1 MRCHRMISPVCL
13 SVLMLAP
20 VDSTIAQDEKGPAY
34 PPTRRVDVVDLLH
47 GEKIADPYRWLED
60 MESADTR
67 RWVKQQ
73 DDLFRAY
80 VGRAGV
86 QSTLVKRIAAIGR
99 FDTISMPVKGGDRFF
114 FTKTEAGRSRGV
126 LYVRTGLDGE
136 PRVLIDPT
144 VFFDDETNQLA
155 GWVPSPDGR
164 LLAFGVSKGQT
175 VWRRLKIMDVD
186 TGAVRD
192 DELTG
197 LVDTSSVHWS
207 PDSRGMFYRRFDN
220 PADEMS
226 AKIEID
232 NPRFCFHRL
241 GTRQAADEI
250 IMAFPDRTDWLPGT
264 GTLTRD
270 GRYLIV
276 EVRDKKSRT
285 RRTFYKDTAAR
296 GAPPVQLV
304 EDNERFRFLVNR
316 GNELLFFT
324 DRGAPRGRVVA
335 IDIRDPEP
343 SHWKELIP
351 EAADRLVS
359 VNACANRLFARYSQ
373 DARPLVKLFDLNGQ
387 YKGTLE
393 IPGIGGVGFAGKTGQ
408 PEVFY
413 RFANLFNPGTIYR
426 LDLETA
432 RGSIFHRPELSF
444 DPDDYELKQV
454 FYKSKD
460 GTRVPMFVAHK
471 KGFERD
477 GRSPLW
483 MYGYGHGGWVAFP
496 WFQAHLVAWMDLGGV
511 YALPGI
517 RGGGEYGAEWAD
529 AGMRRNKQNAIDDYI
544 AAAEWLIENRYTSSA
559 GLVANGG
566 SASGVMPAAAIN
578 QRPELFGAAV
588 IDMPFLDML
597 RYHKFSLGFTSG
609 YGSPEDPED
618 FKVLRAYSP
627 YHNLK
632 SGICYPPMLISV
644 AERDQSTAPLHGY
657 KFIAALQAAQ
667 SCGRPVLM
675 QQIWGAGHYT
685 FGTTREQR
693 NETLANQIVFLVRAL
708 GIEVAD
714 KTARTIKP

>member
-1 MRCHRMISPVCL
+1 M
-13 SVLMLAP
+13 
-20 VDSTIAQDEKGPAY
+20 
-34 PPTRRVDVVDLLH
+34 
-47 GEKIADPYRWLED
+47 
-60 MESADTR
+60 
-67 RWVKQQ
+67 
-73 DDLFRAY
+73 
-80 VGRAGV
+80 
-86 QSTLVKRIAAIGR
+86 
-99 FDTISMPVKGGDRFF
+99 
-114 FTKTEAGRSRGV
+114 
-126 LYVRTGLDGE
+126 
-136 PRVLIDPT
+136 
-144 VFFDDETNQLA
+144 
-155 GWVPSPDGR
+155 
-164 LLAFGVSKGQT
+164 
-175 VWRRLKIMDVD
+175 
-186 TGAVRD
+186 
-192 DELTG
+192 
-197 LVDTSSVHWS
+197 
-207 PDSRGMFYRRFDN
+207 
-220 PADEMS
+220 
-226 AKIEID
+226 
-232 NPRFCFHRL
+232 
-241 GTRQAADEI
+241 
-250 IMAFPDRTDWLPGT
+250 
-264 GTLTRD
+264 
-270 GRYLIV
+270 
-276 EVRDKKSRT
+276 
-285 RRTFYKDTAAR
+285 
-296 GAPPVQLV
+296 
-304 EDNERFRFLVNR
+304 
-316 GNELLFFT
+316 
-324 DRGAPRGRVVA
+324 
-335 IDIRDPEP
+335 
-343 SHWKELIP
+343 
-351 EAADRLVS
+351 
-359 VNACANRLFARYSQ
+359 
-373 DARPLVKLFDLNGQ
+373 
-387 YKGTLE
+387 
-393 IPGIGGVGFAGKTGQ
+393 
-408 PEVFY
+408 
-413 RFANLFNPGTIYR
+413 
-426 LDLETA
+426 
-432 RGSIFHRPELSF
+432 
-444 DPDDYELKQV
+444 KQV

-471 KGFERD
+471 KGFEHD

-544 AAAEWLIENRYTSSA
+544 AAAEWLIENRYTSPD

-632 SGICYPPMLISV
+632 PGICYPPMLISV

-714 KTARTIKP
+714 ESTRTAEP